1 MPADHALDSR
11 CAGAA
16 LEPCDGPVVGDEN
29 EGGDLGDV
37 EPLDQVGMLV
47 DVDARHAQT
56 VSLLTREVGEQALHS
71 PPRAGLGGGE
81 EEQERSLRPVCHYQ
95 GDSLRFGPAN
105 GRTPAGRLRTMDGPL
120 DWYLLGVVLGFGVLA
135 GVGIVGVFRAAAWA
149 LLELAAVVPGVAV
162 ALVALPWWS
171 LVAFAG
177 AALLAFL
184 GLRRLSTEALPA
196 AALGALV
203 LAVIPALGYVA
214 AVATPI
220 AGARLG
226 RRADKRYAG
235 LRVLAKD

>member
-1 MPADHALDSR
+1 
-11 CAGAA
+11 
-16 LEPCDGPVVGDEN
+16 
-29 EGGDLGDV
+29 
-37 EPLDQVGMLV
+37 
-47 DVDARHAQT
+47 
-56 VSLLTREVGEQALHS
+56 
-71 PPRAGLGGGE
+71 
-81 EEQERSLRPVCHYQ
+81 
-95 GDSLRFGPAN
+95 
-105 GRTPAGRLRTMDGPL
+105 MDGPL

-135 GVGIVGVFRAAAWA
+135 GVGIVGVFRSAAWA
-149 LLELAAVVPGVAV
+149 FLELAAVIPGVAI

-171 LVAFAG
+171 LIAFA
-177 AALLAFL
+177 AVALLAFL

-203 LAVIPALGYVA
+203 LAAIPALGYLS

>member
-1 MPADHALDSR
+1 MPADHALDSW

-16 LEPCDGPVVGDEN
+16 LEPREDLLVGNEN
-29 EGGDLGDV
+29 EGGDLGNA
-37 EPLDQVGMLV
+37 EPLAELGVFL
-47 DVDARHAQT
+47 DVDARHAQA
-56 VSLLTREVGEQALHS
+56 VSLLAREVCEQALHP
-71 PPRAGLGGGE
+71 PPRARTRGRE
-81 EEQERSLRPVCHYQ
+81 EEEERSRRPGHYRGVSRGLR
-95 GDSLRFGPAN
+95 PAN
-105 GRTPAGRLRTMDGPL
+105 GCAPAGRLRAMDGPL
-120 DWYLLGVVLGFGVLA
+120 DWYLLGVVLGLGVLA
-135 GVGIVGVFRAAAWA
+135 GVGIVGVLRSAAWA

-162 ALVALPWWS
+162 ALIALPWWS
-171 LVAFAG
+171 LLAFAA

-203 LAVIPALGYVA
+203 LAVIPALGYVT
-214 AVATPI
+214 AVATPV

>member
-1 MPADHALDSR
+1 
-11 CAGAA
+11 
-16 LEPCDGPVVGDEN
+16 
-29 EGGDLGDV
+29 
-37 EPLDQVGMLV
+37 
-47 DVDARHAQT
+47 
-56 VSLLTREVGEQALHS
+56 
-71 PPRAGLGGGE
+71 
-81 EEQERSLRPVCHYQ
+81 
-95 GDSLRFGPAN
+95 
-105 GRTPAGRLRTMDGPL
+105 MDGPL

-135 GVGIVGVFRAAAWA
+135 GVGIVGVLRSAAWA
-149 LLELAAVVPGVAV
+149 FVELAAVVPGVAV
-162 ALVALPWWS
+162 ALVALPWWT
-171 LVAFAG
+171 LIAFAA

-203 LAVIPALGYVA
+203 LAAIPALGYVA